1 VLFFTGA
8 PALEVK
14 PWPVLLAI
22 LLCGA
27 TTGAARANPRPLPF
41 TYTSETI
48 EQGGLEIEQF
58 ADVVPLKALSST
70 TGGRVTYAATQF
82 QTEMEYGITSRL
94 ELGLYLTL
102 APGPGEAFTT
112 TARLTDGNGL
122 KQRLRY
128 LLAPPGE
135 WPIDVGLYGEIA
147 ESDIEVEL
155 EGKII
160 LQRRFGRLRIATN
173 LWAEYELYYQPHKD
187 IVLNPTL
194 GATYEITPMVHAGA
208 ESWLR
213 VEWPNPPPHPRP
225 FDLGP
230 HVYAGPTVLLNF
242 GKLWWSTGLYLRT
255 TDTGHSMQP
264 AEAFGPF
271 WARTIV
277 GLEL

>member
-1 VLFFTGA
+1 VLA
-8 PALEVK
+8 
-14 PWPVLLAI
+14 
-22 LLCGA
+22 LCGA
-27 TTGAARANPRPLPF
+27 QADEVRPWILSACLVGIASIPATARANPRPLPF

-58 ADVVPLKALSST
+58 ADFVPLKALSST
-70 TGGRVTYAATQF
+70 SGGRVTYAATQF

-102 APGPGEAFTT
+102 APGPGDAFTT
-112 TARLTDGNGL
+112 TARLTEGNGL

-147 ESDIEVEL
+147 ESDAEVEL

-160 LQRRFGRLRIATN
+160 LQRRIGRLRIATN

-194 GATYEITPMVHAGA
+194 GATYEITPIVHVGA

-242 GKLWWSTGLYLRT
+242 GKLWWSTGLYART
-255 TDTGHSMQP
+255 TDVAHSMQP

-277 GLEL
+277 GLEF